1 MSQNNARKSPF
12 KSNENLNVSSN
23 GNSKGNIS
31 SSKLESLRSQENQS
45 GYTPQLKRVQ
55 NMQQN
60 RSQNSQ
66 SAHAP
71 RSSSNNIANV
81 SSSSLHNQSVAHA
94 HNISNHSNIA
104 MNPHRNEN
112 ILCAV
117 LALIKELNESELE
130 LIKRDID
137 KKFTTKSKH

>member
-12 KSNENLNVSSN
+12 KSNENLQQP
-23 GNSKGNIS
+23 SKGNVS

-71 RSSSNNIANV
+71 RSNSNNPV
-81 SSSSLHNQSVAHA
+81 SNISQSSLHNQSVAHA
-94 HNISNHSNIA
+94 HNISNHSMA

-137 KKFTTKSKH
+137 KKLTTKSKH

>member
-1 MSQNNARKSPF
+1 
-12 KSNENLNVSSN
+12 
-23 GNSKGNIS
+23 
-31 SSKLESLRSQENQS
+31 
-45 GYTPQLKRVQ
+45 
-55 NMQQN
+55 MQQN

-71 RSSSNNIANV
+71 RSSSNGGIAGISQGSV
-81 SSSSLHNQSVAHA
+81 HNQSVAHQP
-94 HNISNHSNIA
+94 N

-137 KKFTTKSKH
+137 KKLQNKIKH